1 MKTEQNK
8 AIAKPR
14 NNWKHVISIILVV
27 AMLIYVLPTLNFKEG
42 WTPSS
47 TFGVV
52 WIAFA
57 LLIVAA
63 HLHRLLRVDEEME
76 QRLRKIKREKYIRL
90 EARLKGQPA
99 RLK

>member
-1 MKTEQNK
+1 MKTEHHT
-8 AIAKPR
+8 AIVKPR

-27 AMLIYVLPTLNFKEG
+27 AMLIYVLPTLSFKDG
-42 WTPSS
+42 WTAAS

-57 LLIVAA
+57 LLIVAS
-63 HLHRLLRVDEEME
+63 HLHRLLRVDEETE
-76 QRLRKIKREKYIRL
+76 QRLQKIKREKYRRL
-90 EARLKGQPA
+90 EERLKPQPA